1 MILAVW
7 AAGRWEAGRRADYG
21 AVRALGEE
29 QASRLEFVA
38 HFKIIE
44 HQGVTINAAHS
55 LARSRSLATRGG
67 GVIKLIHSERE
78 IQRARARRERRKRNN
93 LRRIKL
99 LSHYITSVE
108 LIRWHVLLLNEMIHI
123 NLNQCA
129 RAISRRQTKL
139 FMRPARA
146 PQPQRAAR

>member
-1 MILAVW
+1 MEKMILALSRV
-7 AAGRWEAGRRADYG
+7 GCGSVQITERC
-21 AVRALGEE
+21 EE

-55 LARSRSLATRGG
+55 LALAA
-67 GVIKLIHSERE
+67 
-78 IQRARARRERRKRNN
+78 RARRSNKINSLRKRDTARAARRERRKRNN

-123 NLNQCA
+123 NLNQCDIAPADQTFYA
-129 RAISRRQTKL
+129 RRTHTTREIEPRREHSE
-139 FMRPARA
+139 R
-146 PQPQRAAR
+146 